1 MRPSRN
7 RGEDS
12 TVPSVLDAQR
22 FLPLLR
28 SREHICPS
36 SEPTKTL
43 PPAMAGED
51 LTGFS
56 VLKVQRSE
64 SRFSSVPE
72 AIPVRDGF
80 ARNIGQS
87 PLDSPAAMALRKL
100 LRSRQSSRQEQKTG
114 EQNPTVL
121 AKPIRTQTYRLAFIL
136 ANAIIP

>member
-1 MRPSRN
+1 M
-7 RGEDS
+7 EY
-12 TVPSVLDAQR
+12 
-22 FLPLLR
+22 
-28 SREHICPS
+28 ICPS

-64 SRFSSVPE
+64 RRSSSVPE
-72 AIPVRDGF
+72 AMPVRDGF

-87 PLDSPAAMALRKL
+87 GVESPEPSALRKL
-100 LRSRQSSRQEQKTG
+100 LRSRQSSRQWQETG
-114 EQNPTVL
+114 EQNRTVL

-136 ANAIIP
+136 ANAIIPIRII